1 MEILSEKLWLR
12 LEEISEE
19 STFCRAAIAYLSC
32 DEHIK
37 FRKGDLLIV
46 NASYN
51 AISNGVTSALI
62 LERLFNEGVELYSN
76 DTLHT
81 KILFFNEY
89 VYMGSA
95 NLSKN
100 SKNNLIEAGVIF
112 SYKNNAQVFEEV
124 QKILRSIQNDER
136 TKKITREE
144 INELKK
150 ISVQRQE
157 IINRNKFKQENNEK
171 RYWAIGIYQKE
182 YDGDEQRIE
191 EELQLLVKEN
201 EEIDF
206 FFFKESHA
214 KLMFRE
220 CKEND
225 IVAMFTRNKAKDPI
239 DKVYLVSIVHIFMDE
254 NRNKICFYRIL
265 KEISVE
271 GNETIFNN
279 ELVALY
285 KVKWVGRELKNQE
298 IQNTRKFFLNTF

>member
-100 SKNNLIEAGVIF
+100 SKNNLPLP
-112 SYKNNAQVFEEV
+112 K
-124 QKILRSIQNDER
+124 
-136 TKKITREE
+136 
-144 INELKK
+144 
-150 ISVQRQE
+150 
-157 IINRNKFKQENNEK
+157 
-171 RYWAIGIYQKE
+171 
-182 YDGDEQRIE
+182 
-191 EELQLLVKEN
+191 
-201 EEIDF
+201 
-206 FFFKESHA
+206 
-214 KLMFRE
+214 
-220 CKEND
+220 
-225 IVAMFTRNKAKDPI
+225 
-239 DKVYLVSIVHIFMDE
+239 
-254 NRNKICFYRIL
+254 
-265 KEISVE
+265 
-271 GNETIFNN
+271 
-279 ELVALY
+279 
-285 KVKWVGRELKNQE
+285 
-298 IQNTRKFFLNTF
+298 